1 MPPETI
7 HRAGFVA
14 LVGRTNAGKSTLLN
28 RLLGRKLAIVTPKPQ
43 TTRHRILGVVSR
55 ADAQFIFVD
64 TPGMHEARNL
74 LGQRM
79 IKVARQSLA
88 DADVALWV
96 VDAEAGL
103 RQEDREGL
111 AALATDKRP
120 TVVALNKL
128 DRVRKPA
135 LLPLLSEVGDL
146 VPGRHVVPV
155 SALRGE
161 NLDDLI
167 GTLGEV
173 LPESPPL
180 FPEDFETDLPE
191 KFFAAEMVREQLMFE
206 THQEI
211 PYQLAVRIDAFEEKP
226 AKNLVVIEAQIVVA
240 RPTQRAIILGDKGSR
255 IRDVGRKARMAIERL
270 LGVRVYLALHVKV
283 DAGWFARERTLEE
296 LGL

>member
-1 MPPETI
+1 MSDEAQ

-55 ADAQFIFVD
+55 PDTQFIFVD
-64 TPGMHEARNL
+64 TPGLHEAHNL

-88 DADVALWV
+88 DADVALWI

-103 RQEDREGL
+103 LAEDRRGL
-111 AALATDKRP
+111 ESLASEKRP
-120 TVVALNKL
+120 VVVALNKM

-135 LLPLLSEVGDL
+135 LLPLLSAVGDL

-161 NLDDLI
+161 NIEDLV
-167 GTLGEV
+167 GTLREV

-191 KFFAAEMVREQLMFE
+191 KFFAAEMVREQLMFG
-206 THQEI
+206 THQEV
-211 PYQLAVRIDAFEEKP
+211 PYQTAVRIDAFEEKP
-226 AKNLVVIEAQIVVA
+226 EKNLVVIEAQIVVA
-240 RPTQRAIILGDKGSR
+240 RPSQRAIVLGDKGSR
-255 IRDVGRKARMAIERL
+255 IRDVGKKARLAIEKL
-270 LGVRVYLALHVKV
+270 LGVRVYLGLHVKV